1 MIAVASLI
9 VLIAVIA
16 FSAVTKKN
24 AGVVGLVAAYIFSIA
39 AAKCGTE
46 INVSKVVTGN
56 WPTSVFFIVLATTF
70 LFGIATLNG
79 TTQALSKNIVCL
91 ARGNAKILPV
101 IFFLFGAIISA
112 AGAGGLIVAVIMPIA
127 LFVAVENGISV
138 LMMSLVTMGGIMV
151 GGLSP
156 LAINGIVAQQLSVEN
171 NIIGESL
178 SGYLPL
184 WGAYATAMTLFSIGA
199 YFLLGGLHPK
209 KMENAATPHFTG
221 FDKNQTLTLA
231 AILVVLIGVIFFGQN
246 IGLISFACAG
256 VLLMLGAVDQKKA
269 IAAIPWSTIIL
280 ICGMSV
286 LICGMSVLIS
296 VVNTY
301 GGIAFL
307 SDGLENI
314 IGERTAQPIMMV
326 LGGLMG
332 AVSSGTGVVMPTL
345 IPLSAELSQTLGISS
360 ISIVIGVIVGTNGVV
375 ISPLSTV
382 GGICVGCAPE
392 SVDKDKLYN
401 QLLLAAVSFIVMSVV
416 LSFIGVFRIFG

>member
-1 MIAVASLI
+1 MIPVCSLI
-9 VLIAVIA
+9 VLVAVIA
-16 FSAVTKKN
+16 LSVITRKN
-24 AGVVGLVAAYIFSIA
+24 AGILAIIAAFLFSTVAAANGVEIKV
-39 AAKCGTE
+39 AK
-46 INVSKVVTGN
+46 IVSTG
-56 WPTSVFFIVLATTF
+56 WPMIVFFIVLATTF

-91 ARGNAKILPV
+91 ARGNARLLPL
-101 IFFLFGAIISA
+101 IFFVFGALISG
-112 AGAGGLIVAVIMPIA
+112 AGAGGLVVAVIMPIA
-127 LFVAVENGISV
+127 LFVAVGNGISA

-171 NIIGESL
+171 GVIAEGL
-178 SGYLPL
+178 GGYLPL
-184 WGAYATAMTLFSIGA
+184 WGAYAAAMTLFSLGA
-199 YFLLGGLHPK
+199 YFIFGGLKPK
-209 KMENAATPHFTG
+209 KVEGAEKPHFVKV
-221 FDKNQTLTLA
+221 DRNQTLTLI
-231 AILVVLIGVIFFGQN
+231 AILVVLVGVIFFGQN

-269 IAAIPWSTIIL
+269 IAAVPWGTIL
-280 ICGMSV
+280 

-296 VVNTY
+296 VVNAC
-301 GGIAFL
+301 GGISFL
-307 SDGLENI
+307 SDKLENV
-314 IGERTAQPIMMV
+314 IGEKSAQPIMMV

-345 IPLSAELSQTLGISS
+345 IPLAAELGSSLNISVMS
-360 ISIVIGVIVGTNGVV
+360 LVIGVIVGTNGVV

-401 QLLLAAVSFIVMSVV
+401 QLLLSAICFIVMSVV
-416 LSFIGVFRIFG
+416 LSLLGLFRVFG

>member
-39 AAKCGTE
+39 AAKCGTD

-79 TTQALSKNIVCL
+79 TTQALSRNIVCL

-184 WGAYATAMTLFSIGA
+184 WGAYATTMTLFSIGA

-269 IAAIPWSTIIL
+269 IAAVPWSTIIL

-286 LICGMSVLIS
+286 L
-296 VVNTY
+296 
-301 GGIAFL
+301 IAFL

-360 ISIVIGVIVGTNGVV
+360 MSIVIGVIVGTNGVV

-401 QLLLAAVSFIVMSVV
+401 QLLLAAISFIVMSVV

>member
-296 VVNTY
+296 VVNTC

>member
-296 VVNTY
+296 VVNTC

-401 QLLLAAVSFIVMSVV
+401 QLLLAAVSFNVMSVV

>member
-296 VVNTY
+296 VVNTC

-360 ISIVIGVIVGTNGVV
+360 ISIVIGVIVGTNGVI
-375 ISPLSTV
+375 ISPPSTV

>member
-79 TTQALSKNIVCL
+79 TTQALSRNIVCL

-112 AGAGGLIVAVIMPIA
+112 AGAGGLI
-127 LFVAVENGISV
+127 
-138 LMMSLVTMGGIMV
+138 TMGGIMV

-269 IAAIPWSTIIL
+269 IAAVPWSTIIL

-286 LICGMSVLIS
+286 LIS
-296 VVNTY
+296 VVNTC

-360 ISIVIGVIVGTNGVV
+360 MSIVIGVIVGTNGVV

>member
-9 VLIAVIA
+9 VLVAVIA
-16 FSAVTKKN
+16 LSAVTKKN
-24 AGVVGLVAAYIFSIA
+24 AGIIGLVAAYLFALVASA
-39 AAKCGTE
+39 CGTS
-46 INVSKVVTGN
+46 INVSKVVTSN
-56 WPTSVFFIVLATTF
+56 WPMSVFFIVLATTF

-91 ARGNAKILPV
+91 ARGNAKILPL
-101 IFFLFGAIISA
+101 IFFVFGALISA
-112 AGAGGLIVAVIMPIA
+112 AGASGLIVAVIMPIA
-127 LFVAVENGISV
+127 LFVAMENGISI

-171 NIIGESL
+171 GIIAESL

-184 WGAYATAMTLFSIGA
+184 WGAYAAAMTVFSLAA
-199 YFLLGGLHPK
+199 YFLLGGLKPK
-209 KMENAATPHFTG
+209 KVEAAEKPHFVG
-221 FDKNQTLTLA
+221 LDRNQTLTLL
-231 AILVVLIGVIFFGQN
+231 AILVVLVGVIFFGQN

-256 VLLMLGAVDQKKA
+256 VLLLVGAVDQKKA
-269 IAAIPWSTIIL
+269 IAAIPWGTIL
-280 ICGMSV
+280 

-296 VVNTY
+296 VVNVC
-301 GGIAFL
+301 GGIDLLA
-307 SDGLENI
+307 GKLENI
-314 IGERTAQPIMMV
+314 IGEKSAQPVMMV

-345 IPLSAELSQTLGISS
+345 IPLAAELSGTLNISAMS
-360 ISIVIGVIVGTNGVV
+360 LVIGVIVGTNGVV

-401 QLLLAAVSFIVMSVV
+401 QLLLAAVGFIVMSVIFS
-416 LSFIGVFRIFG
+416 LIGVFKIFG

>member
-9 VLIAVIA
+9 VLVAVIA
-16 FSAVTKKN
+16 LSAITKKN
-24 AGVVGLVAAYIFSIA
+24 AGVIGLIAAYIFGLIA
-39 AAKCGTE
+39 SACGTE
-46 INVSKVVTGN
+46 ISVAKIATSN
-56 WPTSVFFIVLATTF
+56 WPMSVFFIVLSTTF

-91 ARGNAKILPV
+91 AGGNARILPL
-101 IFFLFGAIISA
+101 IFFVFGAIISA

-127 LFVAVENGISV
+127 LFVAIENGISV

-171 NIIGESL
+171 GIIAENL

-184 WGAYATAMTLFSIGA
+184 WGAYAAAMTLFSLGA
-199 YFLLGGLHPK
+199 YFILGGLKPK
-209 KMENAATPHFTG
+209 KVEGAEKPHFTK
-221 FDKNQTLTLA
+221 FNRSQTMTLI
-231 AILVVLIGVIFFGQN
+231 AILVVLVGVIFFEQN

-256 VLLMLGAVDQKKA
+256 LLLLLGAVDQKKA

-286 LICGMSVLIS
+286 LIG
-296 VVNTY
+296 VVNTC
-301 GGIAFL
+301 GGIDFL
-307 SDGLENI
+307 SGKLENI
-314 IGERTAQPIMMV
+314 IGEKSAQPIMMV

-345 IPLSAELSQTLGISS
+345 IPLAAELSGTLNISAMS
-360 ISIVIGVIVGTNGVV
+360 LVIGVIVGTNGVV

-401 QLLLAAVSFIVMSVV
+401 QLLLAAVCFIGMSVV
-416 LSFIGVFRIFG
+416 LSLLGAFGIFG

>member
-296 VVNTY
+296 VVNTC

-382 GGICVGCAPE
+382 GGICVGCATE

>member
-1 MIAVASLI
+1 
-9 VLIAVIA
+9 
-16 FSAVTKKN
+16 
-24 AGVVGLVAAYIFSIA
+24 
-39 AAKCGTE
+39 
-46 INVSKVVTGN
+46 
-56 WPTSVFFIVLATTF
+56 
-70 LFGIATLNG
+70 
-79 TTQALSKNIVCL
+79 
-91 ARGNAKILPV
+91 
-101 IFFLFGAIISA
+101 
-112 AGAGGLIVAVIMPIA
+112 MPIA

-296 VVNTY
+296 VVNTC

>member
-296 VVNTY
+296 VVNTC

-401 QLLLAAVSFIVMSVV
+401 QLLLVAVSFIVMSVV

>member
-1 MIAVASLI
+1 MPEVKRIMASFHTNFDQYK
-9 VLIAVIA
+9 VSV
-16 FSAVTKKN
+16 FPGGGQQNCSA
-24 AGVVGLVAAYIFSIA
+24 G
-39 AAKCGTE
+39 GTE
-46 INVSKVVTGN
+46 ISVSKVVTGN

-101 IFFLFGAIISA
+101 IFFIFGAIISA

-171 NIIGESL
+171 GIIGESL
-178 SGYLPL
+178 SSYLPL
-184 WGAYATAMTLFSIGA
+184 WGAYAAAMTIFSIGA

-209 KMENAATPHFTG
+209 KTENAETPHFTG

-231 AILVVLIGVIFFGQN
+231 AILVVLV
-246 IGLISFACAG
+246 
-256 VLLMLGAVDQKKA
+256 
-269 IAAIPWSTIIL
+269 
-280 ICGMSV
+280 
-286 LICGMSVLIS
+286 
-296 VVNTY
+296 
-301 GGIAFL
+301 
-307 SDGLENI
+307 
-314 IGERTAQPIMMV
+314 
-326 LGGLMG
+326 
-332 AVSSGTGVVMPTL
+332 
-345 IPLSAELSQTLGISS
+345 
-360 ISIVIGVIVGTNGVV
+360 GVIVGTNGVV

-401 QLLLAAVSFIVMSVV
+401 ELLLAAVSFIVMSVV

>member
-9 VLIAVIA
+9 VLVAVIA
-16 FSAVTKKN
+16 LSAVTKKN
-24 AGVVGLVAAYIFSIA
+24 AGIIGLVAAYLFALVASA
-39 AAKCGTE
+39 CGTS
-46 INVSKVVTGN
+46 INVSKVVTSN
-56 WPTSVFFIVLATTF
+56 WPMSVFFIVLATTF

-91 ARGNAKILPV
+91 ARGNAKILPL
-101 IFFLFGAIISA
+101 IFFLFGALISA

-127 LFVAVENGISV
+127 LFVAMENGISI

-171 NIIGESL
+171 GIIAESL

-184 WGAYATAMTLFSIGA
+184 WGAYAAAMTVFSLAA
-199 YFLLGGLHPK
+199 YFLLGGLKPK
-209 KMENAATPHFTG
+209 KMEAAEKPHFVG
-221 FDKNQTLTLA
+221 LDRNQTLTLL
-231 AILVVLIGVIFFGQN
+231 AILVVLVGVIFFGQN

-256 VLLMLGAVDQKKA
+256 VLLLVGAVDQKKA
-269 IAAIPWSTIIL
+269 IAAIPWGTIL
-280 ICGMSV
+280 

-296 VVNTY
+296 VVNAC
-301 GGIAFL
+301 GGIDFL
-307 SDGLENI
+307 AGKLENI
-314 IGERTAQPIMMV
+314 IGEKSAQPVMMV

-345 IPLSAELSQTLGISS
+345 IPLAAELSGTLNISAMS
-360 ISIVIGVIVGTNGVV
+360 LVIGVIVGTNGVV

-401 QLLLAAVSFIVMSVV
+401 QLLLAAVGFIVMSVIFS
-416 LSFIGVFRIFG
+416 LIGVFKIFG